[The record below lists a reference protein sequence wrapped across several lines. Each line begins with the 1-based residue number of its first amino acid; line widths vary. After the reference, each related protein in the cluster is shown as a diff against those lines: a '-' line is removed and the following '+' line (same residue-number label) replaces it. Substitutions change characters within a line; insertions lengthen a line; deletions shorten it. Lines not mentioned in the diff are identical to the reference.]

1 MTDIQISRTDLTRA
15 VKALGITVPIYTA
28 TKRGRVIT
36 ITTRMGKQTYT
47 IPVKAKSKRSSTA
60 PKSTT

>member
-1 MTDIQISRTDLTRA
+1 MPNIKISKSDLA
-15 VKALGITVPIYTA
+15 LVIKALNITVPIYTA
-28 TKRGRVIT
+28 SKRGRTIT